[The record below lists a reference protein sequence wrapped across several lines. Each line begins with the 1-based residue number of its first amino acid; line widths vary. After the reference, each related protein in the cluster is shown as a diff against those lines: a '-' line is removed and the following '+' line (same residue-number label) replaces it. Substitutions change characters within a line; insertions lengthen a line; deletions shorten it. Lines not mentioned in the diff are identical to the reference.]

1 MQLLRKVLTWAGFIF
16 ICLFVVLFII
26 RWFHLRDEERTMVE
40 VSKIHATKLQMSDV
54 MGENLPKDP
63 GAEADKTIAGVDAND
78 NGIRD
83 DVELAIFKE
92 YPKSAKTRA
101 ALLQY
106 ALALQMEFTQPFVN
120 TTIATEVIREEDRA
134 YACVGQV
141 LTRKDNDK
149 KVMDKYFQDEEAL
162 RSFVKKI
169 QINTENRDK
178 AQENFYE
185 YLRSYKSLP
194 RSCDIDYSTL
204 PN

>member
-1 MQLLRKVLTWAGFIF
+1 MQLLRKVLTWAGVIF
-16 ICLFVVLFII
+16 ICLFVVLFIM
-26 RWFHLRDEERTMVE
+26 RWFHLHDEERTMVE
-40 VSKIHATKLQMSDV
+40 VSKIHATKLQLSDV

-63 GAEADKTIAGVDAND
+63 GADADKTIAGVDAND

-134 YACVGQV
+134 YACVGKV
-141 LTRKDNDK
+141 LVRKDDDK
-149 KVMDKYFQDEEAL
+149 KVMEKYFKDEEAL

-169 QINTENRDK
+169 QINTEDRDK